1 MAPMVE
7 DSATQRIARL
17 TPLKA
22 ILELIDLQIEPVKP
36 QRWAIAITRGFT
48 LAEDVVS
55 SECPEHPIA
64 LRDGFAVE
72 AAAVADAN
80 SYAPVLLPPP
90 ACRVD
95 VGQALPSGADAV
107 LPLDAVVLR
116 GEKAEA
122 VAPVTVGEGMLP
134 AGGDTAPHS
143 LMRRAGERIRS
154 IDVAAMRAAGVKNVL
169 IREPRVAVVL
179 GSEPGT
185 GPLHAV
191 LGLLVHKVRDAGA
204 KVPGSPDITLGV
216 AIADNNNDAIIAI
229 GGTGSGRRDDAVRTL
244 ARLGRVEAHGIAVS
258 PGETAAFGFVGQ
270 RPVLLVPGR
279 LDAAFAVWLFIGRHL
294 LVKLAGG
301 KVADRPSLMPLKRK
315 VTSTIGMTELVP
327 VSVDDGM
334 AEPLSSGYLS
344 FTALASSDGWMAV
357 PADSEGFAAGT
368 QVAVMPWM

>member
-7 DSATQRIARL
+7 DSTTQRIARL

-22 ILELIDLQIEPVKP
+22 ILELIDVQIEAVKP
-36 QRWAIAITRGFT
+36 QRWAMATTRGFT

-72 AAAVADAN
+72 AAAVADAS

-143 LMRRAGERIRS
+143 LMRRAGERMRS
-154 IDVAAMRAAGVKNVL
+154 LDVAAMRAAGVKSVL

-185 GPLHAV
+185 RPPHAV

-294 LVKLAGG
+294 LAKLAGG

-327 VSVDDGM
+327 VSVDHGM

-344 FTALASSDGWMAV
+344 FTALARSDGWMAV

>member
-229 GGTGSGRRDDAVRTL
+229 GGTGSGRRDNAVRTL